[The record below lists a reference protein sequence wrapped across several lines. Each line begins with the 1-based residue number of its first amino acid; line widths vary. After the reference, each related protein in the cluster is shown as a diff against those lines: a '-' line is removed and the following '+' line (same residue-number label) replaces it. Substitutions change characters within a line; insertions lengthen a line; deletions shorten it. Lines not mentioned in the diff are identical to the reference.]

1 MRARWTGPL
10 MLAAGALLLNACSMA
25 TPVSENPANPVAHPG
40 ATATA
45 SVGAPGS
52 GTAGPNVAGLW
63 TGGSEAYCGTFVHE
77 PGRCFAQQQISF
89 TLVQEESNLSGFYQ
103 CSFGN
108 QICLRLDEL
117 GKIKDASLTTHSIW
131 MRVMMAD
138 GMDCIFQA
146 KLHGDKMNGGYDC
159 LQGGGELEEGIW
171 QTERAY

>member
-10 MLAAGALLLNACSMA
+10 MLVAGALLLNACSIA
-25 TPVSENPANPVAHPG
+25 TPVSENPANSVAHPA
-40 ATATA
+40 ATAAA

-63 TGGSEAYCGTFVHE
+63 TGGSEAYCGAFVHE
-77 PGRCFAQQQISF
+77 PGRCFARQQISF
-89 TLVQEESNLSGFYQ
+89 TLVQKQSRLSGFYQ

-108 QICLRLDEL
+108 QICLRLDER
-117 GKIKDASLTTHSIW
+117 GEIKYATLTADSIL
-131 MRVMMAD
+131 MRVMMDD

-146 KLHGDKMNGGYDC
+146 QLHGDKMNGGYDC